1 LVGKPEML
9 GAHGRPIE
17 CEQAAALVNSID
29 DGVSQTF
36 ASWNRIGEWLRQ
48 LEVLRKLA

>member
-1 LVGKPEML
+1 MF

-29 DGVSQTF
+29 DGVSLTF
-36 ASWNRIGEWLRQ
+36 ASWNLIGAFLRQ
-48 LEVLRKLA
+48 IEGLRQAA

>member
-9 GAHGRPIE
+9 GAHGRPVE

-29 DGVSQTF
+29 DGLTLTF
-36 ASWNRIGEWLRQ
+36 ASWNQIHEWFKR
-48 LEVLRKLA
+48 LEALQQVA